1 MKFNIINFVECI
13 FLYSFDY
20 SINEIAQIKYS
31 NKALAIRKIHK
42 GSATQIYFLFFLLFP
57 CFIFPF
63 LLVR

>member
-31 NKALAIRKIHK
+31 NKALAIRKIQHGNLNSK
-42 GSATQIYFLFFLLFP
+42 KTINDYLM
-57 CFIFPF
+57 
-63 LLVR
+63 